1 MTEGVRYPW
10 SEDDVAKLKSLAG
23 RRTTK
28 EIAAELGRTTGA
40 TVVEASKLTIS
51 LDTRRHSGRPANRRE
66 EQSAG
71 APD

>member
-1 MTEGVRYPW
+1 
-10 SEDDVAKLKSLAG
+10 LAG

>member
-40 TVVEASKLTIS
+40 TVVEASKLKIS

-66 EQSAG
+66 GQSAG